1 MANYNYTVTVAYS
14 SFYGGNVY
22 SLNGTEKPALN
33 FVPGDTVT
41 FDLGDSSTATHPLVL
56 GPDLQNT
63 STAYGSSDGV
73 TYTVTGTTYNDYASY
88 SSAFSTAK
96 GSNASA
102 AVSIT
107 WVVAS
112 GNDLSSYYFCGV
124 HSGMGNTATVTGGTD
139 TDAPTNGSITIDSG
153 AASTTSTSVTLALSA
168 NDVVGVNGYY
178 VSETNST
185 PLVGDFTAVSATT
198 SYSDNS
204 VAFTL
209 SAGVG
214 TKTVYAWFK
223 DTSDNISTPVSDT
236 ISLVSTDTLPPTNTS
251 ISLAGGATSTSTQS
265 ITVDLAATD
274 DVGVDG
280 YYLSETNS
288 TPAAG
293 SFTAISPAVLSYSD
307 TVNFSLS
314 AGDGLKTVYA
324 WFKDAANNISI
335 VTSDTITLALPD
347 TVSPASAAI
356 TLAGGAATSVTY
368 QTTATISGTDAVG
381 ITGYYLSETNSTP
394 ALGAFT
400 SVSSTTSFSETVNF
414 TLSAPD
420 GIKTVYLWLRDAAGN
435 ISASANDDITLDTSG
450 SGGADIIAPV
460 ISSMTILQSSPV
472 SSRSITVR
480 IAGSDAVGVA
490 GYYLSESITTPTAGQ
505 FTLFSGTYPTSFT
518 EDITFVLSST
528 QGDKTVYAWL
538 LDAAGNISTPANATI
553 NLASSGSGEGN
564 FKIRESLLQSSLPGF
579 ATARTMALNTNT
591 LAFGPLQVSNTV
603 TINGTF
609 AVFNDL
615 DIVENGIV
623 NVVGTLDLR

>member
-22 SLNGTEKPALN
+22 RLNGTEKPALN

-112 GNDLSSYYFCGV
+112 GNDISSYYFCGV

-153 AASTTSTSVTLALSA
+153 AGSTTSTSVTLALSA
-168 NDVVGVNGYY
+168 SDVVGVNGYY

-236 ISLVSTDTLPPTNTS
+236 INLVSADTIYPYNTS
-251 ISLAGGATSTSTQS
+251 ISLAGGATSTTTQN
-265 ITVDLAATD
+265 ITVNLAAQD
-274 DVGVDG
+274 DIGVNG
-280 YYLSETNS
+280 YYLSES
-288 TPAAG
+288 TTPPDPLTD
-293 SFTAISPAVLSYSD
+293 FTDIIPAVLNYSA
-307 TVNFSLS
+307 TVNFTLS
-314 AGDGLKTVYA
+314 AGDGRKTVYA
-324 WFKDAANNISI
+324 WFKDAADNMSVIIN
-335 VTSDTITLALPD
+335 DTIELATPD
-347 TVSPASAAI
+347 TTSPASATIDIEEGAASTATYEVDIAI
-356 TLAGGAATSVTY
+356 T
-368 QTTATISGTDAVG
+368 GTDAVG
-381 ITGYYLSETNSTP
+381 ITGFYLSETNSTP
-394 ALGAFT
+394 GANDFIT
-400 SVSSTTSFSETVNF
+400 VASTTSLSTTVHFN
-414 TLSAPD
+414 LSAGD
-420 GIKTVYLWLRDAAGN
+420 GVKTVYLWLRDAAGN
-435 ISASANDDITLDTSG
+435 ISTPVNDTITSTADTA
-450 SGGADIIAPV
+450 ADTVSPV
-460 ISSMTILQSSPV
+460 ITAMSVLQSSPING
-472 SSRSITVR
+472 RTITIR
-480 IAGSDAVGVA
+480 LSGSDAGGVA
-490 GYYLSESITTPTAGQ
+490 GYYLSETITTPSAGQ
-505 FTLFSGTYPTSFT
+505 FTLFTGTDPTSFT
-518 EDITFVLSST
+518 EDIVFYLSS
-528 QGDKTVYAWL
+528 GSGVKSVYAWL
-538 LDAAGNISTPANATI
+538 LDEQGNISTLSSI
-553 NLASSGSGEGN
+553 NITLASTGAGEAD
-564 FKIRESLLQSSLPGF
+564 FKIRESILQSSLPGF
-579 ATARTMALNTNT
+579 AVAKTLPVNTNS

>member
-22 SLNGTEKPALN
+22 RLNGTEKPALN

-112 GNDLSSYYFCGV
+112 GNDISSYYFCGV

-153 AASTTSTSVTLALSA
+153 AGSTTSTSVTLALSA
-168 NDVVGVNGYY
+168 SDVVGVNGYY

-236 ISLVSTDTLPPTNTS
+236 INLVSADTIYPYNTS
-251 ISLAGGATSTSTQS
+251 ISLAGGATSTTTQN
-265 ITVDLAATD
+265 ITVNLAAQD
-274 DVGVDG
+274 DIGVNG
-280 YYLSETNS
+280 YYLSES
-288 TPAAG
+288 TTPPDPLTD
-293 SFTAISPAVLSYSD
+293 FTDITPAVLNYSA
-307 TVNFSLS
+307 TVNFTLS
-314 AGDGLKTVYA
+314 AGDGRKTVYA
-324 WFKDAANNISI
+324 WFKDAADNMSVIINDNIE
-335 VTSDTITLALPD
+335 LATPD
-347 TVSPASAAI
+347 TTSPASATIDIEEGAASTATYEVDIAI
-356 TLAGGAATSVTY
+356 T
-368 QTTATISGTDAVG
+368 GTDAVG
-381 ITGYYLSETNSTP
+381 ITGFYLSETNSTP
-394 ALGAFT
+394 SANDFITVA
-400 SVSSTTSFSETVNF
+400 STTSLSTTVHFN
-414 TLSAPD
+414 LSAGD
-420 GIKTVYLWLRDAAGN
+420 GVKTVYLWLRDAAGN
-435 ISASANDDITLDTSG
+435 ISTPVNDTITSTADTA
-450 SGGADIIAPV
+450 ADTVSPV
-460 ISSMTILQSSPV
+460 ITAMSVLQSSPING
-472 SSRSITVR
+472 RTITIR
-480 IAGSDAVGVA
+480 LSGSDAGGVA
-490 GYYLSESITTPTAGQ
+490 GYYLSETITTPSAGQ
-505 FTLFSGTYPTSFT
+505 FTLFTGTDPTSFT
-518 EDITFVLSST
+518 EDIVFHLSS
-528 QGDKTVYAWL
+528 GSGVKPVYAWL
-538 LDAAGNISTPANATI
+538 LDEQGNISTLSSI
-553 NLASSGSGEGN
+553 NITLASTGAGEAD
-564 FKIRESLLQSSLPGF
+564 FKIRESILQSSLPGF
-579 ATARTMALNTNT
+579 AVAKTLPVNTNS